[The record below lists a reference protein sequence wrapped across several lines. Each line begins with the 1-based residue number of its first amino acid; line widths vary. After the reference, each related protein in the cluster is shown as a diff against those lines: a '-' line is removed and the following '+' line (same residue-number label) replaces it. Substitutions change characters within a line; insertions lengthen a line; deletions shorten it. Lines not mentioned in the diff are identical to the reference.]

1 MNKNI
6 LVVAISF
13 AFLFASVI
21 FSFTQKSAL
30 NDTIKRVK
38 QESFEVNQVASL
50 QNLWKAKGIKSKIE
64 NILKTLPSSKK
75 ERVNFKRNKVDIK
88 LNNLSDKELNRVLT
102 KLVMLPVQF
111 RGLNITRNKEEF
123 ILECLCV
130 W

>member
-30 NDTIKRVK
+30 TNTIKRVK